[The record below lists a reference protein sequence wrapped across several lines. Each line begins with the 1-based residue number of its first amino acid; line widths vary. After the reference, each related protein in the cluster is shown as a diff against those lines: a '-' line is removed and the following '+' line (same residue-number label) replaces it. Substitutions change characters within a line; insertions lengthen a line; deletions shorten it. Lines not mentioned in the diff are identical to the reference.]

1 MNVSI
6 PESTAERLNALM
18 RPADDVLPTAVG
30 QGILAAINDEGTPE
44 ARRAALAYVFETKPW
59 AYWSGPKT
67 PTSGFPKPL
76 DPRSSDADRE
86 ALLAV
91 LNDRDFCLQI
101 VAFTAQLRVDRP
113 DATERAKRSLA
124 FLEQHAKTPAHRVS
138 AIEFMLDSDAF
149 VVQSTPPRE
158 IKFDEVLPSDVVNPV
173 LWKHR
178 GRIAE
183 AKGAFDVATTGA
195 IKTTTGAVWAAD
207 HVLNGIEDERERAIV
222 RGWFTVRVATVV
234 AGSQVAMAL
243 SASIHDLFGGIG
255 REGA

>member
-18 RPADDVLPTAVG
+18 RPADEVLPTAVG
-30 QGILAAINDEGTPE
+30 QGILAAIHDEQTPE

-67 PTSGFPKPL
+67 PPSGFPKPR

-91 LNDRDFCLQI
+91 LNDRDFGLQLM
-101 VAFTAQLRVDRP
+101 ALTAQLRVDRP
-113 DATERAKRSLA
+113 DATERAKRALA
-124 FLEQHAKTPAHRVS
+124 FLEQHAKTPAHRIS
-138 AIEFMLDSDAF
+138 TIEFMLESDAF
-149 VVQSTPPRE
+149 LVQSTPPRE
-158 IKFDEVLPSDVVNPV
+158 IKFDEVLPDDEVNPV

-183 AKGAFDVATTGA
+183 AKGAFDAAKTDA
-195 IKTTTGAVWAAD
+195 IKTTIGAVWAAD
-207 HVLNGIEDERERAIV
+207 HALNSIEDERERAIV
-222 RGWFTVRVATVV
+222 RGWFTIRMASAI

-243 SASIHDLFGGIG
+243 SASIHDLFCGG